1 MPGAPVSHP
10 TQTREVAATPPPHP
24 AVTDFLHHDR
34 RLDAAVS
41 LGIISDEQAARIRAL
56 VPERPAPS
64 ARAPLGGSVIAYALG
79 AITVLIAMGWFLA
92 DRWDYLGAGGVLA
105 VVLVYAALF
114 SGVARRLH
122 REGFPTA
129 TGIAAL
135 LAVATVPLAVIALSE
150 LFAWFPQAPGRS
162 CSGRGYSLVYW
173 FDFWTCRGL
182 EVSVELATVAAAA
195 FAWRLTR
202 FSPFALVIGALGMRF
217 VFHAAALLTDGHSGV
232 MAMAWLWMI
241 CTSLAVAVAYELDRR
256 EPGDHDVALWL
267 HLLGAIAAAVTSVTL
282 LNQIEALRHLLLPAA
297 FVAFTFSLRMRRG
310 IWTLLGLAWFVAYLG
325 WLANEV
331 FRDTPVFP
339 IVLAALGIAVIVVT
353 VWVQRNR
360 ERLAARVGG
369 LESGARPSYPG
380 GLTLLLLPIAVALWH
395 LPSAV
400 ALDEAQARENRA
412 GQEARQAIHARERR
426 EAQADSVARET
437 APRRRP

>member
-1 MPGAPVSHP
+1 M
-10 TQTREVAATPPPHP
+10 
-24 AVTDFLHHDR
+24 TDFHHHDR

-41 LGIISDEQAARIRAL
+41 LGIISAEQAARIRAL

-64 ARAPLGGSVIAYALG
+64 ARAPLGGSVIAYAIG

-135 LAVATVPLAVIALSE
+135 LAVGTVPLAVIALSE
-150 LFAWFPQAPGRS
+150 LFAWFPQEAARN
-162 CSGRGYSLVYW
+162 CSGRSYSLVYW

-217 VFHAAALLTDGHSGV
+217 VFHAAAFATDGHSGV
-232 MAMAWLWMI
+232 MAMTWLWMI
-241 CTSLAVAVAYELDRR
+241 CASLAVATAYALDRR
-256 EPGDHDVALWL
+256 TPGDHDVALWL
-267 HLLGAIAAAVTSVTL
+267 HLLAAVAAAVTSVTL

-339 IVLAALGIAVIVVT
+339 IVLAALGIAVIVAT

-369 LESGARPSYPG
+369 LESGARPSFPG
-380 GLTLLLLPIAVALWH
+380 GLVLPLLPIAVALWH
-395 LPSAV
+395 LPGAV
-400 ALDEAQARENRA
+400 ALDRAQARENEA
-412 GQEARQAIHARERR
+412 ATAARQAIHAREERTAR
-426 EAQADSVARET
+426 DAAEGAKRET
-437 APRRRP
+437 TPTRRP